1 MSLLYSRPELKVV
14 FVFTHLA
21 LARVWQQ
28 AGETLAGQGIRLQVL
43 NQMQLLDQAIA
54 EVAGADAV
62 YVDATR
68 HFASF
73 DRLLDAARQATFS
86 LPAGIESEAAWP
98 CAIDRDAQVRI
109 AGYLKA
115 GSVGD
120 LVNAALYL
128 LHRAGTIIALPQLPG
143 EPVLSGIYHP
153 DLPGLSNDSAS
164 YLASRDACG
173 VVAAGAPVVALIFDR
188 NSWLNGEMAAVDCL
202 VAQLEAVGLLPLPVF
217 CDTGVAAPF
226 GAPDHPLQR
235 ICGEC
240 GDRLAA
246 IWNATAIH
254 GRSAPAAAG
263 PFAVNGVPVIQLV
276 RNWSASAA
284 QWRADD
290 QGLSPL
296 TQSFALVR
304 PEMLGCIDP
313 TVFAC
318 TLAGDGDQAGDRR
331 VVEPLADQV
340 ARLARRTRAWV
351 TLRQKPNCQKRLAIM
366 LHNPPCKSLEA
377 TIGNAAGLDAL
388 QSAVDLLHRLQDE
401 GYQVGELP
409 ADGRALLDLI
419 IARKAIS
426 EFRWTSVE
434 QIVAKGGAL
443 AQIDEADF
451 RADFD
456 RQPAAI
462 RDAVDAAW
470 GVFPGKSMVRHP
482 DGPAPTLVITGLRF
496 GNVLMMTDPKRGCW
510 GPRCD
515 GEVCRILHDP
525 AIAPSHHWLA
535 TYWWLQREVDALV
548 MMGTE
553 GPLEFLPGKRTG
565 LAETCFP
572 NISLG
577 DLPVIYPY
585 LMTVTGEGM
594 IAKRRG
600 RAVLVDHL
608 SAPLA
613 RADTL
618 GGHWDALEELH
629 RQYLA
634 AVPGARRQALR
645 EQLQGQMGG
654 LGLPAAED
662 DGAFA
667 NAVEELPRRIDAL
680 RRRVLTVGLHV
691 FGRAPSAGNVER
703 YLDEARRGGLSAG
716 DEAGLRDALA
726 ACGAETEAVVRAL
739 AGRFV
744 APGPSGHLSRG
755 KVDVL
760 PTGRNFYGVDL
771 SCVPTMA
778 AQSVGQRMGEKLLRA
793 YLADEGK
800 LPETIGVTLWSTDAF
815 QSDGELAAQILWL
828 MGCAPARAANGKVTG
843 IEVLALDALT
853 LDRGDGTLMAR
864 PRIDVVVQMSSVVRD
879 LLPNIYALFD
889 QAVLAVCELD
899 EPAERNFV
907 AAHVRQRLCELHA
920 TLKDHDDVALK
931 RLASYRCFSSGDG
944 AYGGGVGLALDA
956 SAWEDDSDLAEALI
970 NSAGTAFG
978 ADGRPARLPAAQQMG
993 EYAHLLRRMEL
1004 SYQRASSVDAD
1015 LLASSCYLDVQG
1027 GAAAARRGL
1036 GGGAMRMYWGDTQT
1050 TADGEVRSLDDEVA
1064 LSLAATVLNPDWLAT
1079 ARDQGYT
1086 GASSVSNRV
1095 NVLFGWSAA
1104 ARLVGRAQF
1113 DAVHDRLVADDKTR
1127 AWLKHDNP
1135 HAFEEIVRRL
1145 LEAQARGLWAA
1156 DAQRI
1161 DQLHAAVLDV
1171 EGDLEEAMG
1180 VGDIGEHQGSAVDI
1194 RTRDSVK
1201 EWDYAFS
1208 LK

>member
-1 MSLLYSRPELKVV
+1 
-14 FVFTHLA
+14 
-21 LARVWQQ
+21 
-28 AGETLAGQGIRLQVL
+28 
-43 NQMQLLDQAIA
+43 
-54 EVAGADAV
+54 
-62 YVDATR
+62 
-68 HFASF
+68 
-73 DRLLDAARQATFS
+73 
-86 LPAGIESEAAWP
+86 
-98 CAIDRDAQVRI
+98 
-109 AGYLKA
+109 
-115 GSVGD
+115 
-120 LVNAALYL
+120 
-128 LHRAGTIIALPQLPG
+128 
-143 EPVLSGIYHP
+143 
-153 DLPGLSNDSAS
+153 
-164 YLASRDACG
+164 
-173 VVAAGAPVVALIFDR
+173 
-188 NSWLNGEMAAVDCL
+188 
-202 VAQLEAVGLLPLPVF
+202 
-217 CDTGVAAPF
+217 
-226 GAPDHPLQR
+226 
-235 ICGEC
+235 
-240 GDRLAA
+240 
-246 IWNATAIH
+246 
-254 GRSAPAAAG
+254 
-263 PFAVNGVPVIQLV
+263 
-276 RNWSASAA
+276 
-284 QWRADD
+284 
-290 QGLSPL
+290 
-296 TQSFALVR
+296 
-304 PEMLGCIDP
+304 
-313 TVFAC
+313 
-318 TLAGDGDQAGDRR
+318 
-331 VVEPLADQV
+331 
-340 ARLARRTRAWV
+340 
-351 TLRQKPNCQKRLAIM
+351 
-366 LHNPPCKSLEA
+366 
-377 TIGNAAGLDAL
+377 
-388 QSAVDLLHRLQDE
+388 
-401 GYQVGELP
+401 
-409 ADGRALLDLI
+409 
-419 IARKAIS
+419 
-426 EFRWTSVE
+426 
-434 QIVAKGGAL
+434 
-443 AQIDEADF
+443 
-451 RADFD
+451 
-456 RQPAAI
+456 
-462 RDAVDAAW
+462 
-470 GVFPGKSMVRHP
+470 VRHP

-716 DEAGLRDALA
+716 DEAGLRDAMA

-815 QSDGELAAQILWL
+815 QSDGELTAQILWL

-843 IEVLALDALT
+843 IEVLVPDALT

-1027 GAAAARRGL
+1027 GAAAARHGL